1 MGEEITIPLIDNE
14 CVICY
19 ETMCTRDVLYPCR
32 HHIHTECF
40 LKTRTNLCPL
50 CRQVVENP
58 EPNYQPNYNYDYI
71 PANALVNFPMKQF
84 VYIFIGI
91 CIMYSLVIIMSLI
104 PIKI

>member
-1 MGEEITIPLIDNE
+1 MDEEITTPLMDNE

-50 CRQVVENP
+50 CRQVVEIP
-58 EPNYQPNYNYDYI
+58 KPNYQPNFNYI
-71 PANALVNFPMKQF
+71 HPNILVHFPTKQF
-84 VYIFIGI
+84 IYIFIGVSI
-91 CIMYSLVIIMSLI
+91 FYTVFIIMSFA
-104 PIKI
+104 PIKF